1 MSFPVSKASGAA
13 QTEQSSP
20 PVKSLMASARAS
32 MDSMSRLLVGSSCRR
47 KKDDNDDKALLHR
60 HQHQTWTVP

>member
-32 MDSMSRLLVGSSCRR
+32 MD
-47 KKDDNDDKALLHR
+47 
-60 HQHQTWTVP
+60 